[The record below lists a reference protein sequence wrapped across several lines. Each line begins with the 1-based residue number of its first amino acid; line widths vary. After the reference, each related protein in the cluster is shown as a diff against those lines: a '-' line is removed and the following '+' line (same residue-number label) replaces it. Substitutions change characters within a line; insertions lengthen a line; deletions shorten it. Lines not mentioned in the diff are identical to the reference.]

1 MLDADIKKQ
10 LEQYLQLL
18 EGDVLL
24 KVSAGSDKV
33 SQDMLEL
40 VEELASM
47 SSKIKVEKTQL
58 ERTPSFSVNK
68 PDEDTGIVFAGLPL
82 GHEFTS
88 LVLALLQVSGR
99 PPKVEENIVEQI
111 KNIKGEYKFETY
123 VSLTCNNCPDVVQA
137 LNLMSL
143 LNPGISHT
151 MIEGTAFKEEVEA
164 KDIMA
169 VPTVYLNG
177 EFFES
182 GRMTIKDILAKL
194 GSEED
199 PSIYTEKEP
208 FDVLVIGGG
217 PAGAAAAVYA
227 ARKGVRTGVVAERF
241 GGQILDTTTIENFI
255 SVKET
260 NGEQL
265 AQQLEAHVRDY
276 PVDVMDSQS
285 VEGIE
290 KKNGMFEIYLKNGG
304 VLKSKTVIVATGAR
318 WRNVGV
324 PGEEEFR
331 TKGVANCTHCDAP
344 LFAGKDVA
352 VIGGGNSGIE
362 SAIDLAGVANHVTV
376 LEFLPELKADQVLQ
390 EKLYSL
396 PNVTVIKNAATKEIT
411 GTDKVDGITYVDRET
426 NEEHHIE
433 LQGVFVQIGL
443 VPNTEWLEGVVEMDR
458 GQIIVDE
465 RGMTSLPG
473 LFAAGDCTNSAYKQI
488 IISMGSGA
496 TAALGAFDYLIRN

>member
-1 MLDADIKKQ
+1 M
-10 LEQYLQLL
+10 
-18 EGDVLL
+18 
-24 KVSAGSDKV
+24 
-33 SQDMLEL
+33 
-40 VEELASM
+40 
-47 SSKIKVEKTQL
+47 
-58 ERTPSFSVNK
+58 NN
-68 PDEDTGIVFAGLPL
+68 
-82 GHEFTS
+82 
-88 LVLALLQVSGR
+88 SG
-99 PPKVEENIVEQI
+99 
-111 KNIKGEYKFETY
+111 
-123 VSLTCNNCPDVVQA
+123 
-137 LNLMSL
+137 
-143 LNPGISHT
+143 
-151 MIEGTAFKEEVEA
+151 
-164 KDIMA
+164 
-169 VPTVYLNG
+169 
-177 EFFES
+177 
-182 GRMTIKDILAKL
+182 LAKL